1 MGMKKLNDRAK
12 ACRRLTN
19 IVHALEEDKRMEDP
33 CCHRS
38 IDLAIACA
46 DNAAA
51 QEFRKALREARNL
64 PRAAQRKF
72 FAAGISK
79 NAIYVGCRRHRALTI
94 ALHTYIAKL

>member
-12 ACRRLTN
+12 ACRRLTDV
-19 IVHALEEDKRMEDP
+19 VHALEEDKKTEDP

-51 QEFRKALREARNL
+51 VEFQKALREVRNL

-72 FAAGISK
+72 FEVAISK
-79 NAIYVGCRRHRALTI
+79 GAIYAGHRRHRSLTI

>member
-12 ACRRLTN
+12 ACRRLTD
-19 IVHALEEDKRMEDP
+19 IVHALQKDKEAEDP
-33 CCHRS
+33 CYHRS

-51 QEFRKALREARNL
+51 REFHKALKEVRNL

-72 FAAGISK
+72 FAASISK
-79 NAIYVGCRRHRALTI
+79 TAVYAGHRRHRSLTV
-94 ALHTYIAKL
+94 ALHTYLAKL

>member
-12 ACRRLTN
+12 ACRRFTDF
-19 IVHALEEDKRMEDP
+19 VHALEEDKKTEDP

-38 IDLAIACA
+38 IDLAIACV

-51 QEFRKALREARNL
+51 KEFYRALKEARNL

-72 FAAGISK
+72 FAGAVSK
-79 NAIYVGCRRHRALTI
+79 GAIYAGHRRHRSLTI
-94 ALHTYIAKL
+94 ALYTYIAKL

>member
-12 ACRRLTN
+12 ACRRLTD
-19 IVHALEEDKRMEDP
+19 IVHALQKDKETEDP
-33 CCHRS
+33 CSHRA

-51 QEFRKALREARNL
+51 KEFHKALKEARNL
-64 PRAAQRKF
+64 PMAAQRKF
-72 FAAGISK
+72 ISAGISK
-79 NAIYVGCRRHRALTI
+79 NVVYLKTHRHRSLTI